1 MPAYHLFRV
10 GDVEGSRRKNVFIAA
25 FWRFLPG
32 TGIGRRGRRGFVHN
46 KQQPIDPAPPRKG
59 AGGRDRRRTG
69 SGRPERTDIA
79 PAAATSS
86 LSPSGPFMATILPP
100 GLTRGRR
107 YSHSTGS
114 PATARAVATS
124 NCSRRAGRRPA
135 SSALAWISAAGTA
148 SSRQRPS
155 KMSDASEERRAASA

>member
-1 MPAYHLFRV
+1 MEFISINASISPF
-10 GDVEGSRRKNVFIAA
+10 SRRRCRRKSEEK
-25 FWRFLPG
+25 RFYSGFLAIFAGG

-46 KQQPIDPAPPRKG
+46 KQQPIDPISPGRG

-69 SGRPERTDIA
+69 SGRPERTDTA

-86 LSPSGPFMATILPP
+86 LSPSRALHGDHPP
-100 GLTRGRR
+100 TRLDQRKEVFAQHRQPRHRPGGG
-107 YSHSTGS
+107 HVKLF
-114 PATARAVATS
+114 AQ
-124 NCSRRAGRRPA
+124 AGRRPA

-155 KMSDASEERRAASA
+155 KNVRRF